1 MDYTPILNNIALHF
15 TKLLVECKDGSTFIP
30 PVFNTTS
37 DIDALIVLYQ
47 ILDIMC
53 ARRLNPTVSNLIAY
67 QTVVQIINIKCKEYV
82 EIKWNKNLETFI
94 STFET
99 YINSMVDNIL
109 NSK

>member
-47 ILDIMC
+47 ILEIMC

-109 NSK
+109 NGK

>member
-1 MDYTPILNNIALHF
+1 MDYTSVLNNITLHF
-15 TKLLVECKDGSTFIP
+15 TKLLIECKDGSTFIP

-53 ARRLNPTVSNLIAY
+53 QRRLNPTISNLIVY

-82 EIKWNKNLETFI
+82 EIKWNKNLETFM

-109 NSK
+109 NTK